1 MKKHIKTYWQIIIF
15 PALYIPYSFINT
27 KVIVKWL
34 GCGCPKIDEH
44 GNMIANSF
52 NANDFTLIF
61 WNIIALIVIAIS
73 LFNMRNFTKWHYKLI
88 YILLITAVSFFIAI
102 SFYYSMQWN

>member
-1 MKKHIKTYWQIIIF
+1 MKKYIKIYWQLIIF

-27 KVIVKWL
+27 KVIVEWL

-44 GNMIANSF
+44 GSMIINSF

-61 WNIIALIVIAIS
+61 WNVIVLIVISIS
-73 LFNMRNFTKWHYKLI
+73 LFNMRNLSKWYYKLI
-88 YILLITAVSFFIAI
+88 YILLIAAGSFFIAI
-102 SFYYSMQWN
+102 KFCNSMQWK